1 MAVGYGGQVLVS
13 ETVEPL
19 VRDALPADATL
30 IDLGMHRLRD
40 LADPLRVFQLAH
52 PDLPREFPPLQSL
65 EVFRG
70 NLPVQATSFV
80 GREQELAAVGDAVEA
95 ARLVT
100 ITGVGGVGKTRLA
113 VQVAAD
119 VLPRF
124 ADGAWICDL
133 ATASDAEALNQIV
146 ATTLGVSPRAGV
158 ANRDAVAEFL
168 QAKDLL
174 LVLDNCEHLLDAVGA
189 LAATL
194 IQRCEGVRMLAT
206 SREGLGVDGEQVWPL
221 RSLPVGP
228 STELF
233 VERARAVKPA
243 FALESGSA
251 APVAEICGR
260 LDGMPLAIELAA
272 ARVVSMSPLEI
283 AQRLD
288 ERFRL
293 LTGGRRSAVERH
305 HTLRATVDWS
315 YSLLDDRDR
324 LVFDRL
330 GVFVGGFD
338 SDAAVAVASGA
349 GIEDWDVV
357 DALADLVAKS
367 LVASEDTAEG
377 TTRYEMLETL
387 RHYAR
392 EQLDDHADADERR
405 RRHAGHYAAFAEE
418 AGHSVLGPDELVW
431 RARIR
436 AELDNLRA
444 AVTWS
449 LDAHDDAD
457 AELGLRIVVGL
468 AVQQGY
474 DPALGIGQW
483 ALRALDRVGTTTPA
497 RRQVVRAAA
506 AYGTALAG
514 DYSRARDL
522 VTEALHEGVPDDSP
536 WPSYAAYTLAYVQV
550 GTGEPERVLEIV
562 EGVIEELGDRLGP
575 MDLVTLHSVA
585 APTASV
591 TGDQARAVTHAK
603 QALELGRRT
612 GSPSGIA
619 SSLFAYGL
627 TMRTEDPRAARA
639 ALEESIALVERGASP
654 VVYGY
659 ALLALAL
666 LRAEAGEY
674 AHALRAL
681 HDALRYAADTAN
693 GQLSEQI
700 LALALPVLADVG
712 APELGVTLVPSSL
725 LARAEAAIGR
735 ETQTGADESHAAL
748 ESVRWALGDAG
759 FARARA
765 RGEAMSPRET
775 VDYALAEFDRL
786 QTELGAGDA

>member
-1 MAVGYGGQVLVS
+1 
-13 ETVEPL
+13 
-19 VRDALPADATL
+19 
-30 IDLGMHRLRD
+30 
-40 LADPLRVFQLAH
+40 
-52 PDLPREFPPLQSL
+52 
-65 EVFRG
+65 
-70 NLPVQATSFV
+70 
-80 GREQELAAVGDAVEA
+80 
-95 ARLVT
+95 VT

-124 ADGAWICDL
+124 ADGAWMCEL
-133 ATASDAEALNQIV
+133 ATASDAEELDQIV
-146 ATTLGVSPRAGV
+146 ATTLGVSPRVGLAI
-158 ANRDAVAEFL
+158 REAVAEFL
-168 QAKDLL
+168 RAKDLL

-194 IQRCEGVRMLAT
+194 IQRCAGVRMLAT

-243 FALESGSA
+243 FVLESGSA

-315 YSLLDDRDR
+315 YSLLDERDR

-338 SDAAVAVASGA
+338 SDAVVAVASGD

-367 LVASEDTAEG
+367 LVVSEDTAEG

-392 EQLDDHADADERR
+392 ERLDDHADADERR

-418 AGHSVLGPDELVW
+418 AGRSVLGPEELVW
-431 RARIR
+431 RARIH

-444 AVTWS
+444 AITWS

-483 ALRALDRVGTTTPA
+483 ALRALDRVATTTPA

-506 AYGTALAG
+506 AYGTAFAG
-514 DYSRARDL
+514 DFSRARDL
-522 VTEALHEGVPDDSP
+522 AAEALHEGVPDDSP

-550 GTGEPERVLEIV
+550 STGEPERVLETV
-562 EGVIEELGDRLGP
+562 EGAIEELGDRLGP

-585 APTASV
+585 APTASNI
-591 TGDQARAVTHAK
+591 GDQARAVTHAK
-603 QALELGRRT
+603 HALELGRRT

-627 TMRTEDPRAARA
+627 TMRAEDPQAARA

-659 ALLALAL
+659 ALAALAL

-693 GQLSEQI
+693 GHLSEQI
-700 LALALPVLADVG
+700 RAIALPVLAEVG

-725 LARAEAAIGR
+725 LARAEAFIGS
-735 ETQTGADESHAAL
+735 ETQASL
-748 ESVRWALGDAG
+748 ESVRRALGDAG

-786 QTELGAGDA
+786 LTELGAGDA